1 MFKNVYSRGVGGQ
14 NSAKFGLR
22 SFWMTPTALVLTMK
36 VSGFDKVKNISL
48 LYILGIYFKSIIV
61 LMNKQKRWKIW
72 IYVRWN
78 FSPNTE
84 IILWTLTDA
93 WKKKERIDTVFFTV
107 SIFMHHFGFKFL
119 NIKFIS
125 NGLDPYL
132 CWNKNSKWS
141 QKYCNSSL
149 KWHLSLC

>member
-1 MFKNVYSRGVGGQ
+1 MSTIITNKNIQKIVSKIFKNVYSREVGGQ
-14 NSAKFGLR
+14 NRAKFGLR
-22 SFWMTPTALVLTMK
+22 SFWMTPIALVLTMK
-36 VSGFDKVKNISL
+36 VSGFDKLKNISL

-93 WKKKERIDTVFFTV
+93 WKKKERINTVFFTV
-107 SIFMHHFGFKFL
+107 SFFMHHFGFIL
-119 NIKFIS
+119 N
-125 NGLDPYL
+125 
-132 CWNKNSKWS
+132 
-141 QKYCNSSL
+141 
-149 KWHLSLC
+149 